1 MTPGTEAVKDTLQE
15 SMHNPAA
22 QTKQRKNKR
31 PITPSGAP
39 TGSTTGTFVTESGSP
54 MKVSKNTPTNSR
66 RSSFTSSSITAYY
79 SGNSLNQ
86 DDYPHTDM
94 EMEITIED
102 YTQKKEAGITS
113 NDEDQAAKQDQADN
127 QDIVMSEQ

>member
-1 MTPGTEAVKDTLQE
+1 
-15 SMHNPAA
+15 
-22 QTKQRKNKR
+22 
-31 PITPSGAP
+31 
-39 TGSTTGTFVTESGSP
+39 
-54 MKVSKNTPTNSR
+54 
-66 RSSFTSSSITAYY
+66 
-79 SGNSLNQ
+79 
-86 DDYPHTDM
+86 M